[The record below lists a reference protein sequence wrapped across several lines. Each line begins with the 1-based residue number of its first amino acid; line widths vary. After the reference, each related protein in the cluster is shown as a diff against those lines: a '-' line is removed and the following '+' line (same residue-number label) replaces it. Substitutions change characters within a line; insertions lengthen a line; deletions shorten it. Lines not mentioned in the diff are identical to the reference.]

1 MARFGVVGWHRGLGH
16 PFGRVGSGLAPF
28 VAIGLFF
35 LGIGAAVGAYLSSV
49 HHHAAIRR
57 AGPVG
62 FGLLAVLCLVLA
74 TAVPFLIHATPLLT
88 RPTSSAHLQ
97 IVSPS
102 SGEVIEGDPATIS
115 VELRL
120 DGGTIVPITSLHLVP
135 NEGHI
140 HLYLDGS
147 LLSMTGLDTQIIVLP
162 GPHTLRAEFVAVDH
176 GPFRPPVVATVTFR
190 VRS

>member
-1 MARFGVVGWHRGLGH
+1 
-16 PFGRVGSGLAPF
+16 
-28 VAIGLFF
+28 
-35 LGIGAAVGAYLSSV
+35 LSSV